1 MIPTLESI
9 IRSDNELIIIQR
21 WGQNDYDVYFSE
33 SDCSV
38 RGTLLEVI
46 QEIERFLAATQ
57 EPKF

>member
-1 MIPTLESI
+1 MSSTLESI
-9 IRSDNELIIIQR
+9 MLVNNEVILVHR

-46 QEIERFLAATQ
+46 SEIERFLAATQ